1 VTDFYTE
8 EEGSR
13 QIHISYDFSWPGGGN
28 LVSAAER
35 LNGTYCATAMFSWG
49 TAKNITDRYTEE
61 NTMSTDCTPVLG
73 EACVKAILTWSAKG
87 DDGASQGCWDRL
99 WSQYPECADTFG
111 IEEYSPYGTH
121 RLILQTYDLM
131 SQYTKSGEPFHVIT
145 AGGGNDGSN
154 NDASLPGLYES
165 AINMLQVV
173 LLRPPLWLP
182 NETWYPTL
190 NCMRVNST
198 KEVVDVGSG
207 GGHGGGSEEA
217 PGSSEGNK
225 GDGNSAASRVS
236 TGLWALMGSLAVA
249 LL

>member
-1 VTDFYTE
+1 M
-8 EEGSR
+8 
-13 QIHISYDFSWPGGGN
+13 HIGYDFSWPGGGN
-28 LVSAAER
+28 LVSAAKR

-49 TAKNITDRYTEE
+49 TAKNITDKYTEE
-61 NTMSTDCTPVLG
+61 NTKSTDCTPVLG
-73 EACVKAILTWSAKG
+73 EACVKAILTSSAKG
-87 DDGASQGCWDRL
+87 DDKASQGCWDRL

-111 IEEYSPYGTH
+111 IEEYSPYGSH
-121 RLILQTYDLM
+121 RLILQTYDLT

-145 AGGGNDGSN
+145 TGGDDSS

-165 AINMLQVV
+165 AVNMLQVV

-190 NCMRVNST
+190 NCMRVNT

-207 GGHGGGSEEA
+207 GGQGGSEE
-217 PGSSEGNK
+217 GRGGSEGNK
-225 GDGNSAASRVS
+225 EDSNSAASRDVA
-236 TGLWALMGSLAVA
+236 GLWALMGSLAVA